1 MKNMS
6 KLFILLSL
14 LGLLIWGCSS
24 SADLTEV
31 TPEEHLQNA
40 IKLYVNEDY
49 EDAVREFEAI
59 LLQYAGSSIIDD
71 AQYYVGMT
79 RYQRGEYIIAAYEFS
94 KLLKNIPA
102 SPFVPDA
109 QFMLAECYYALS
121 PDFNLDQSYTTKAI
135 QEYQAFI
142 DFFPL
147 NEKVHQAETKINE
160 LNTKLARKNI
170 TIANIYEKLS
180 YYTASLE
187 YYEYV
192 VETYHDTEYAPQA
205 LYRKIMLLI
214 DREREDEALTDMK
227 KFLMLFPDDKNAE
240 QIKTIKESLEGNI
253 SLN

>member
-1 MKNMS
+1 MN
-6 KLFILLSL
+6 KLIFLLAL
-14 LGLLIWGCSS
+14 TGLVIWGCSS
-24 SADLTEV
+24 SEDLTDL
-31 TPEEHLQNA
+31 TPEEHLQKA
-40 IKLYVNEDY
+40 IKLYNDEDY
-49 EDAVREFEAI
+49 EDAVTEFEAI
-59 LLQYAGSSIIDD
+59 ILQYAGSSIIDD
-71 AQYYVGMT
+71 AQYYLGMT

-121 PDFNLDQSYTTKAI
+121 PNFNLDQSYTKKAI

-147 NEKVHQAETKINE
+147 NEKVHDAEVKIKE
-160 LNTKLARKNI
+160 LNTKLAEKNI
-170 TIANIYEKLS
+170 TIARIYEKLS

-205 LYRKIMLLI
+205 LYSKIMLLI
-214 DREREDEALTDMK
+214 DREREDEALADMK
-227 KFLMLFPDDKNAE
+227 KFLLLFPDNENAE
-240 QIKTIKESLEGNI
+240 KIKTLKESLEGNI

>member
-1 MKNMS
+1 MNRI
-6 KLFILLSL
+6 FILITLI
-14 LGLLIWGCSS
+14 GLLIWGCSS
-24 SADLTEV
+24 SADITDLK
-31 TPEEHLQNA
+31 PEEHLKNA
-40 IKLYVNEDY
+40 INFYEDEDY

-59 LLQYAGSSIIDD
+59 LLQYTGTGIIDD
-71 AQYYVGMT
+71 AQFYLGMT
-79 RYQRGEYIIAAYEFS
+79 RYKRGEYIIAAYEFS

-147 NEKVHQAETKINE
+147 NEKVHDAEVKIKL

-180 YYTASLE
+180 YYTASLK

-205 LYRKIMLLI
+205 LYSKIMLLI
-214 DREREDEALTDMK
+214 DRERKDEALADMK
-227 KFLMLFPDDKNAE
+227 KFLLLFPDDENAA
-240 QIKTIKESLEGNI
+240 QIKTLKESLEGNI